1 MFGFIEKLGKALG
14 TISKGPRTSQIGA
27 VTVETKSHERDGE
40 TQVMLVAQH
49 ETTKWC
55 SAAARLVLRPDGTT
69 ALHTGFAIDH
79 IPYALEED
87 LPTQTECVDALEQT
101 LRDITSDAAEA
112 LRQNYERSLARLRS
126 RWEDNARNG
135 YSVDRL
141 SAYKGYRTKFI
152 LAAPSTAIGSTDLV
166 GVEFNTHQQSFMRIY
181 GGSTTLSKL
190 VPITQDILANE
201 TSMSGHEKLQLLS
214 GEETP
219 FLLQAKDA
227 FLNSYERTGSY
238 GHQAAPHP
246 SPDAVVQD
254 GRYKRHE
261 QTDEVSLDVHFASYD
276 RLNINIARTPR
287 PDEETKGNH
296 YFRLSL
302 SLAANS
308 FHISNN
314 TGRTPQKNPFK
325 LVASWSST
333 KHPPSQEDLM
343 TGLRRLFREIAEL
356 DPIWPEW
363 TYSACDADYD
373 PDHPV
378 LRGLTLPPR
387 HHPMVAKLLAES
399 YDNLVARTARMITKH
414 EQSLSKQKAAE
425 TLPTEMPD
433 GIVFGD
439 IKTGRLKAWEQA
451 KIPAHARVFMVQTT
465 SAPGAKRRK
474 RALVPIYGAGNERPF
489 TPKQIA
495 RLTPYSKPDALR
507 HYPADLLG
515 HTDRDRHEA
524 IFRVALTLTGEI
536 DNPLLQGAC
545 SISELETT
553 DEDRKVQWTEIPDAQ
568 GYALNA
574 FSVLPTGGTRRYLQS
589 RTGAGISFLTTPQG
603 ETVYLRPSFRTGT
616 ETLMP
621 PEELDWLREAI
632 DQSFPFEPEK
642 AETMI
647 AQLEAEWA
655 KLAPDY
661 PSAPSEDAQT

>member
-27 VTVETKSHERDGE
+27 VTVETQSHERDGE

-49 ETTKWC
+49 ETIKWC

-101 LRDITSDAAEA
+101 LRDMTSDAAEA

-141 SAYKGYRTKFI
+141 SAYKSFHTRFVV
-152 LAAPSTAIGSTDLV
+152 AAPSTAIGSTALV
-166 GVEFNTHQQSFMRIY
+166 GVEYNEYRQSFDRL
-181 GGSTTLSKL
+181 GSGSQTLSNL
-190 VPITQDILANE
+190 VPISQELLAKE
-201 TSMSGHEKLQLLS
+201 TKMSGHEKLQLLS
-214 GEETP
+214 GDETP
-219 FLLQAKDA
+219 FLQQAKDA
-227 FLNSYERTGSY
+227 FLNSYDRTRRY
-238 GHQAAPHP
+238 REQTRPHP

-254 GRYKRHE
+254 GRYNREEK
-261 QTDEVSLDVHFASYD
+261 TDEVSLDVHFATSD
-276 RLNINIARTPR
+276 RIYINISPTRR
-287 PDEETKGNH
+287 PGEESNRPS
-296 YFRLSL
+296 FFQLSL
-302 SLAANS
+302 SLAANR
-308 FHISNN
+308 FYISTE
-314 TGRTPQKNPFK
+314 TGTIPQKNPFK
-325 LVASWSST
+325 LAASWSST

-363 TYSACDADYD
+363 TYTACDADYD
-373 PDHPV
+373 PDHPT
-378 LRGLTLPPR
+378 LLGLNLPPR
-387 HHPMVAKLLAES
+387 HQPIIAKLLAES
-399 YDNLVARTARMITKH
+399 YVDLVAQTARRIGKH
-414 EQSLSKQKAAE
+414 EQSMQKLKAAE
-425 TLPTEMPD
+425 VLPTEMPD

-465 SAPGAKRRK
+465 SAPGAKRCK
-474 RALVPIYGAGNERPF
+474 RALIPIYGVTNERPF
-489 TPKQIA
+489 TPKQIV
-495 RLTPYSKPDALR
+495 RLTPYTKPDALR
-507 HYPADLLG
+507 LYPANFLG
-515 HTDRDRHEA
+515 HVDRDRLEA
-524 IFRVALTLTGEI
+524 IFRVALTLKDGI
-536 DNPLLQGAC
+536 DNPLLQGDCA
-545 SISELETT
+545 IAELETT
-553 DEDRKVQWTEIPDAQ
+553 DADWKVQWTDIPDSQ
-568 GYALNA
+568 GYALTA
-574 FSVLPTGGTRRYLQS
+574 FSVFRDRSDRYYK
-589 RTGAGISFLTTPQG
+589 RFETGAGISFLTTPQG

-647 AQLEAEWA
+647 ARLDAEWA